1 MKKKKGFT
9 LIELLAVIVI
19 LGIITVIAVPKILD
33 VVNKTKD
40 SAADSSLKLVKDAIK
55 TQIAASDL
63 TGDLFTQESDGCYI
77 FDFDDQSIGNSK
89 KLNIKNK
96 DKITG
101 SIKYCNNTFVDNT
114 LKFDGMSSNS
124 SNNKVICKRAT
135 TLHTEEC
142 TWDNATYHCSG
153 AGYTSSGSKGTSI
166 ITYGNLGTR
175 GTLSSGDA
183 FDCDVNGDGEY
194 DSETERFYY
203 VSDYYNTNTKSFET
217 NTAVLIYYNNTNAG
231 VPDSAKTYSYYSSSS
246 NFYGPTSALESLPTI
261 SMWSNVSLKNT
272 SRTILNETGEDTT
285 KGGTLP
291 SSFSYAGYA
300 ARLITSQEI
309 NKACN
314 SSIGNNVVGELDTCN
329 YLLENTGYAVSL
341 GTRRSGYWIESPVSS
356 QSTHGWMVGCM
367 GRNVYT
373 SYVTNGNPVRPVI
386 EVSKKNIEY

>member
-1 MKKKKGFT
+1 M
-9 LIELLAVIVI
+9 
-19 LGIITVIAVPKILD
+19 
-33 VVNKTKD
+33 
-40 SAADSSLKLVKDAIK
+40 
-55 TQIAASDL
+55 
-63 TGDLFTQESDGCYI
+63 
-77 FDFDDQSIGNSK
+77 
-89 KLNIKNK
+89 
-96 DKITG
+96 
-101 SIKYCNNTFVDNT
+101 
-114 LKFDGMSSNS
+114 
-124 SNNKVICKRAT
+124 
-135 TLHTEEC
+135 
-142 TWDNATYHCSG
+142 
-153 AGYTSSGSKGTSI
+153 
-166 ITYGNLGTR
+166 
-175 GTLSSGDA
+175 
-183 FDCDVNGDGEY
+183 NGDGIY
-194 DSETERFYY
+194 NPETERFYY

-231 VPDSAKTYSYYSSSS
+231 VPDSAKTYSYYSSAS

>member
-1 MKKKKGFT
+1 MKKKGFT

-19 LGIITVIAVPKILD
+19 LGIITVIAVPKVLD
-33 VVNKTKD
+33 IINKSRE
-40 SAADSSLKLVKDAIK
+40 SATSSSIKLVKDAIK
-55 TQIAASDL
+55 TQVASSDL
-63 TGDLFTQESDGCYI
+63 TGPVFIKETDGCYI
-77 FDFDDQSIGNSK
+77 FNFDDQTTGNAK
-89 KLNIKNK
+89 ILEIRNK
-96 DKITG
+96 DKVSG
-101 SIKYCNNTFVDNT
+101 SIKYCNNTFSDDT
-114 LKFDGMSSNS
+114 LEFNSNDS
-124 SNNKVICKRAT
+124 GSTKKVICKRAT
-135 TLHTEEC
+135 VLHTEEC
-142 TWDNATYHCSG
+142 KKTSTTYDCSG
-153 AGYTSSGSKGTSI
+153 AGYTTSGSKGTST
-166 ITYGNLGTR
+166 ITYGNLGTN

-183 FDCDVNGDGEY
+183 FDCDLNGDGEY

-231 VPDSAKTYSYYSSSS
+231 VPDSAKTYSYYSSAS

>member
-1 MKKKKGFT
+1 MKKKGFT

-33 VVNKTKD
+33 IINKSRE
-40 SAADSSLKLVKDAIK
+40 SASNSSIKLIKDAIK
-55 TQIAASDL
+55 TQVASSDL
-63 TGDLFTQESDGCYI
+63 TGPVFTKETDGCYL
-77 FDFDDQSIGNSK
+77 FDFDDQESGNAK
-89 KLNIKNK
+89 VLEIKNK
-96 DKITG
+96 DKVSG
-101 SIKYCNNTFVDNT
+101 SIKYCNNTFSDDT
-114 LKFDGMSSNS
+114 LEFNSNDS
-124 SNNKVICKRAT
+124 GSTKKVICKRAT
-135 TLHTEEC
+135 VLHTEEC
-142 TWDNATYHCSG
+142 KKTSTTYDCSG
-153 AGYTSSGSKGTSI
+153 AGYTTSGSKGTST
-166 ITYGNLGTR
+166 ITYGNLGTN

-231 VPDSAKTYSYYSSSS
+231 VPDSAKTYSYYSSAS

-300 ARLITSQEI
+300 ARLITLQEI

>member
-1 MKKKKGFT
+1 MKKKGFT

-19 LGIITVIAVPKILD
+19 LGIITVIAVPKVLD
-33 VVNKTKD
+33 IINKSKE
-40 SAADSSLKLVKDAIK
+40 SAASSSIKLVKDAIK
-55 TQIAASDL
+55 TQIASSDL
-63 TGDLFTQESDGCYI
+63 TGPVFTKETNGCYI
-77 FDFDDQSIGNSK
+77 FNFDDQENGNAK
-89 KLNIKNK
+89 VLEIKNK
-96 DKITG
+96 DKISG
-101 SIKYCNNTFVDNT
+101 SIKYCNNTFSDDT
-114 LKFDGMSSNS
+114 LEFNSNDGGSTK
-124 SNNKVICKRAT
+124 KVICKRAT
-135 TLHTEEC
+135 VLHTEEC
-142 TWDNATYHCSG
+142 KKTSTTYDCSG
-153 AGYTSSGSKGTSI
+153 AGYTTSGSKGTST
-166 ITYGNLGTR
+166 ITYGNLGTS

-203 VSDYYNTNTKSFET
+203 VSDYYNTSTKSFET

-231 VPDSAKTYSYYSSSS
+231 VPDSAKTYSYYSSAS